1 MADITP
7 ATRIEK
13 AISDATE
20 ITPATRIEKFIANI
34 SGADYE
40 LTPATRI
47 EKLLDDAAGS
57 SGSGE
62 WTTDGIADN
71 TEPNGDIIL
80 TIEHLPA
87 YSLRDKTGITSVY
100 APNLL
105 FIDVGAFTNCTGLTN
120 IYIPVCNLKG
130 SSVNYGSYTF
140 LGCSSLKQVVL
151 PSQTYSISYST
162 FKDCGSLEVIDF
174 GPGMSSIDGSAV
186 FENCYSLN
194 KIILRSRSLV
204 YLNRD
209 LSFTNTPFYGYNGLN
224 GVLYV
229 PAALVEQYKTAG
241 RWSTLYNTGSM
252 MVESIEG
259 SEYENYY
266 ADGTP
271 VTQMR

>member
-62 WTTDGIADN
+62 WTTDGIANQSEPAGDLIIN
-71 TEPNGDIIL
+71 TD
-80 TIEHLPA
+80 TIGGYA
-87 YSLRDKTGITSVY
+87 FSNRSAITSVY
-100 APNLL
+100 SDTAETVLSYAFSYCNGLRIAKLSTANSNLNISDSSVSVFFHCIAL
-105 FIDVGAFTNCTGLTN
+105 EMVILPVWKGELNQFFTNDSALRIVDLGERVRFTANCFAGCT
-120 IYIPVCNLKG
+120 
-130 SSVNYGSYTF
+130 
-140 LGCSSLKQVVL
+140 Q
-151 PSQTYSISYST
+151 
-162 FKDCGSLEVIDF
+162 LET
-174 GPGMSSIDGSAV
+174 
-186 FENCYSLN
+186 L
-194 KIILRSRSLV
+194 ILRSSSLCAATV
-204 YLNRD
+204 STALN
-209 LSFTNTPFYGYNGLN
+209 LSSIAGATSGLIPK
-224 GVLYV
+224 VYV
-229 PAALVEQYKTAG
+229 PNDLISTYQTASNWKTH
-241 RWSTLYNTGSM
+241 YNNGT
-252 MVESIEG
+252 VDFVAIEG

-271 VTQMR
+271 VT